1 MTVFRKVERFGNP
14 ETSRTPM
21 EKAVDPD
28 LGYDLI
34 PAERYTSTAFMAREW
49 DRLWT
54 RAWLM
59 GAWEGDLRNPG
70 DYVVTQIGTESIV
83 ITKDENHQYNAFYN
97 VCSHR
102 GNQIAY
108 GGCGHVE
115 TFKCSYHLWEY
126 NMRGELINV
135 PDVETFPQGVSRD
148 RLSIRRIACE
158 SWGGWVWI
166 NMNPDAEP
174 LADYLGMIPQHLDP
188 YHFDRMAL
196 VNDITVEWD
205 CNWKAS
211 VDAFNEAYHVAGT
224 HPQLMSWLEDMDVQ
238 IDVYERHSRYL
249 IPFGTVSS
257 HIADGTTI
265 SDGMKGYMASYG
277 MDPERFQGTGLD
289 VRRAIQRHLR
299 ENGAAMGFDF
309 SELNDD
315 QLSDDYHYMIFPN
328 ITMNIHC
335 NSVMIFRQRP
345 HESDPNKM
353 YWDLQNYSLIPEGE
367 PWPERPVH
375 RQFKHGEESLG
386 EVLDQDAMNLPM
398 IQKGMNSRG
407 FRGLWVGTQELRVR
421 HFHKTIDDYLFR
433 ESAKW
438 VK

>member
-21 EKAVDPD
+21 EKAIDPD

-135 PDVETFPQGVSRD
+135 PDIETFPQGVSRD

-211 VDAFNEAYHVAGT
+211 V
-224 HPQLMSWLEDMDVQ
+224 
-238 IDVYERHSRYL
+238 
-249 IPFGTVSS
+249 
-257 HIADGTTI
+257 
-265 SDGMKGYMASYG
+265 
-277 MDPERFQGTGLD
+277 
-289 VRRAIQRHLR
+289 
-299 ENGAAMGFDF
+299 
-309 SELNDD
+309 
-315 QLSDDYHYMIFPN
+315 
-328 ITMNIHC
+328 
-335 NSVMIFRQRP
+335 
-345 HESDPNKM
+345 
-353 YWDLQNYSLIPEGE
+353 
-367 PWPERPVH
+367 
-375 RQFKHGEESLG
+375 
-386 EVLDQDAMNLPM
+386 
-398 IQKGMNSRG
+398 
-407 FRGLWVGTQELRVR
+407 
-421 HFHKTIDDYLFR
+421 
-433 ESAKW
+433 
-438 VK
+438 